1 MMSRCLVVLVVVSA
15 VFTGCSEPP
24 ACEQLVTRL
33 CAAAGETACTQLK
46 AKGLT
51 DQASC
56 QAVLDDTSALNAQLD
71 ALVAA
76 TAAQAL
82 GPAKSP
88 PAPEKKS
95 EPAPSDK

>member
-1 MMSRCLVVLVVVSA
+1 MVSRCLVVLFIVSVV
-15 VFTGCSEPP
+15 FPGCSEPP

-33 CAAAGETACTQLK
+33 CAAAGEVACTPLK

-82 GPAKSP
+82 SP
-88 PAPEKKS
+88 KAAAPTAVT
-95 EPAPSDK
+95 EPVAPSP